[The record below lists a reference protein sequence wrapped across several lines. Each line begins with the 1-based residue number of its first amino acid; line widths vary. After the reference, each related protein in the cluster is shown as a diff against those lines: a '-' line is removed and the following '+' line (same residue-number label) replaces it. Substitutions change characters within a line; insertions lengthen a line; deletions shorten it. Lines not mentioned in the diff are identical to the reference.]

1 MALQRVAALVLPGV
15 APFELGVVCEAFGLD
30 RSDMGVPRSE
40 FTLVTPSPGMVPTNL
55 GFALEVTQPL
65 SAAAD
70 ADLVCV
76 PAVSRAEVP
85 EAALDLLRETV
96 ARGARV
102 MSVCSGAFV
111 LGEAGLLDGRHCT
124 THWMHTEELKRRH
137 PQAIIDPMVLYV
149 EDGPVLTSAGTA
161 AGIDLCLHILRQEY
175 GDDVAGIVARR
186 MVVPPH
192 RDGGQAQYIE
202 DPLPEPP
209 VSLAPLLDWL
219 KEHLAEEITVAD
231 MAHRMWMSPRT
242 FARRFAAETGT
253 APYKWLLHQRVSA
266 AARLLEVTDLP
277 LDEVARQVGLG
288 DATLL
293 RHHFKA
299 LRGTTP
305 SAYRTNFAGFRP
317 RDLAA
322 GA

>member
-1 MALQRVAALVLPGV
+1 MALQHVAVLVLPGV
-15 APFELGVVCEAFGLD
+15 APFELGVLCEAFGLD
-30 RSDMGVPRSE
+30 RSDVGVPHPR
-40 FTLVTPSPGMVPTNL
+40 FTLVAATPGKIATSL
-55 GFALEVTQPL
+55 GFTIDVAAGLDE
-65 SAAAD
+65 AAD

-76 PAVSRAEVP
+76 PAGPRDRIP
-85 EAALDLLRETV
+85 EAALQTLRDAV
-96 ARGARV
+96 DRGARV

-124 THWMHTEELKRRH
+124 THWMHTEELARRY
-137 PQAIIDPMVLYV
+137 PGAIIDPMVLYV

-161 AGIDLCLHILRQEY
+161 AGIDLSLHILRQEY
-175 GDDVAGIVARR
+175 GDGIAGVVARR

-209 VSLAPLLDWL
+209 MSLAPLLDWL
-219 KEHLAEEITVAD
+219 KANLAEDITVAD

-242 FARRFAAETGT
+242 FARRFQAETGT
-253 APYKWLLHQRVSA
+253 APYKWLLHQRVAA
-266 AARLLEVTDLP
+266 AARLLESTDLS
-277 LDEVARQVGLG
+277 LDEVARRVGLG
-288 DATLL
+288 DATLM

-305 SAYRTNFAGFRP
+305 SAYRTCFGGFRTP
-317 RDLAA
+317 A
-322 GA
+322 

>member
-1 MALQRVAALVLPGV
+1 MSLEHVACLVLPGV
-15 APFELGVVCEAFGLD
+15 APFELGVICEAFGID
-30 RSDMGVPRSE
+30 RTAMGVPKPR
-40 FTLVTPSPGMVPTNL
+40 FTLVTPEPGPVPTSL
-55 GFALEVTQPL
+55 GFPVGVAHGLD
-65 SAAAD
+65 AAAD

-76 PAVSRAEVP
+76 PAGPRENIP
-85 EAALDLLRETV
+85 EPALDLLRAAV

-111 LGEAGLLDGRHCT
+111 LAEAGLLDGRNCT
-124 THWMHTEELKRRH
+124 THWMHTDELAQRFPSAR
-137 PQAIIDPMVLYV
+137 IDPMVLYV

-161 AGIDLCLHILRQEY
+161 AGLDLSLHILRQEF
-175 GDDVAGIVARR
+175 GDAVAGVVARR

-209 VSLAPLLDWL
+209 TSLAPLLDWL
-219 KEHLAEEITVAD
+219 QANLAEEITVAD

-253 APYKWLLHQRVSA
+253 TPYKWLLHQRVAA
-266 AARLLEVTDLP
+266 AARLLETTDLP
-277 LDEVARQVGLG
+277 LDEIARLTGLG

-299 LRGTTP
+299 LRDTTP
-305 SAYRTNFAGFRP
+305 SAYRRDFAGFRTS
-317 RDLAA
+317 A
-322 GA
+322 

>member
-1 MALQRVAALVLPGV
+1 
-15 APFELGVVCEAFGLD
+15 
-30 RSDMGVPRSE
+30 
-40 FTLVTPSPGMVPTNL
+40 VPTNL

>member
-1 MALQRVAALVLPGV
+1 VKNVACLVLPGV
-15 APFELGVVCEAFGLD
+15 APFELGVICDIFGGD
-30 RSDMGVPRSE
+30 RSDMGVPRLQ
-40 FTLVTPSPGMVPTNL
+40 FTLVTPEPGLVPTTL
-55 GFALEVTQPL
+55 GFPVGVADGLD
-65 SAAAD
+65 AASD

-76 PAVSRAEVP
+76 APGLCENIPEPALE
-85 EAALDLLRETV
+85 LLRSTV

-111 LGEAGLLDGRHCT
+111 LGEAGLLDGRNCT
-124 THWMHTEELKRRH
+124 THWLHTDELAERFPSARV
-137 PQAIIDPMVLYV
+137 DPMVLYV
-149 EDGPVLTSAGTA
+149 EDGPVLTSAGAA
-161 AGIDLCLHILRQEY
+161 AGLDLSLHILRQEF
-175 GDDVAGIVARR
+175 GDAVAGVVARR

-209 VSLAPLLDWL
+209 ANLAPLLDWL
-219 KEHLAEEITVAD
+219 RANLADEITVAD

-253 APYKWLLHQRVSA
+253 TPYKWLLHQRVAASA
-266 AARLLEVTDLP
+266 GLLETTDLP
-277 LDEVARQVGLG
+277 LDEVARLTGLG

-293 RHHFKA
+293 RHHFKV

-305 SAYRTNFAGFRP
+305 SAYRRDFAGFRTS
-317 RDLAA
+317 A
-322 GA
+322 